1 MTSRSLPV
9 TGAVPAEGLAARAQP
24 AVVRHARA
32 GSAHAALVE
41 QALSLLRQ
49 AAREHAGQVVLSSS
63 LGVED
68 MVLTDMVRRHQLD
81 IPVAT
86 LDTGALHAQTLELLE
101 RAQRHYG
108 IDIEVWR
115 PQPQAV
121 LQFVASNGADAMYR
135 SVTLRHACCGVRK
148 LEPLG
153 RMLEGRTA
161 WVTGLRREQSAQR
174 SALHARQVGGDGRVK
189 FSPLVDWSLGD
200 VWQYVADFE
209 VPYNALHDSFYPSI
223 GCAPCTRAVTL
234 GEDQRSGRWWWERDG
249 EKECGLHLRGDAATT
264 HAAPPSV
271 SATAA
276 ASQAAS
282 QAAPRPASEP
292 GAPA

>member
-1 MTSRSLPV
+1 MKPRTFAAENGVAS
-9 TGAVPAEGLAARAQP
+9 EGLAARAQP

-32 GSAHAALVE
+32 GTQHAGLIE
-41 QALSLLRQ
+41 QALQLLRQ
-49 AAREHAGQVVLSSS
+49 AAREHPGQVVLSSS

-68 MVLTDMVRRHQLD
+68 MVLTDMIRRHQLD

-135 SVTLRHACCGVRK
+135 SVALRHACCGVRK

-153 RMLEGRTA
+153 RMLEGRSA

-249 EKECGLHLRGDAATT
+249 EKECGLHLSRDAASEAVPQAASHAAS
-264 HAAPPSV
+264 HAAPRS
-271 SATAA
+271 
-276 ASQAAS
+276 
-282 QAAPRPASEP
+282 ASEP

>member
-1 MTSRSLPV
+1 MKPQTFAAGNGVAS
-9 TGAVPAEGLAARAQP
+9 EGLAARAQP

-32 GSAHAALVE
+32 GTQHAGLIE
-41 QALSLLRQ
+41 QALQLLRR
-49 AAREHAGQVVLSSS
+49 AAREHPGQVVLSSS

-68 MVLTDMVRRHQLD
+68 MVLTDMIRRHQLD

-115 PQPQAV
+115 PQSQAV
-121 LQFVASNGADAMYR
+121 LQFVARNGADAMYR
-135 SVTLRHACCGVRK
+135 SVSLRHACCGVRK

-153 RMLEGRTA
+153 RMLEGRSA

-249 EKECGLHLRGDAATT
+249 EKECGLHLSRDAAAAHAASEAVPQAAS
-264 HAAPPSV
+264 HAAPRS
-271 SATAA
+271 
-276 ASQAAS
+276 
-282 QAAPRPASEP
+282 ASEP